1 VDFSRTELGIVEE
14 IVRRETRFLRH
25 YSGKV
30 LDNKDPLGRGRVLVA
45 IAEFGHSSED
55 ESPWAWPR
63 HRGGQ
68 VTPELGEYVEVY
80 FMAGDPAR
88 AVYIGKMA
96 EMKGSEVPGY
106 EGPRTRVLFSDAVE
120 SMRIIYDADGK
131 VLKIAGGTQA
141 FVRGD
146 DLNAFLSDL
155 VTWLNTHVHTLVTTG
170 SASSGIPASTASSP
184 SGLLSEEIKGE

>member
-1 VDFSRTELGIVEE
+1 MDISRTELGIIEE
-14 IVRRETRFLRH
+14 IVRNETRFLRH

-45 IAEFGHSSED
+45 IAELGHSSED
-55 ESPWAWPR
+55 EGPWAWPR

-106 EGPRTRVLFSDAVE
+106 EGPRTRVIFSDAVG
-120 SMRIIYDADGK
+120 SMRIVYDADGK
-131 VLKIAGGTQA
+131 VLRIAGGTQA
-141 FVRGD
+141 FVRGG
-146 DLNAFLSDL
+146 DLDSFLSSL
-155 VTWLNTHVHTLVTTG
+155 VTWLNAHVHLGVTTG
-170 SASSGIPASTASSP
+170 GGVSGIPQTSTSQP